1 LENIQSLML
10 MKTNWKYLTLLIL
23 LLASLDLPAQLETN
37 RARSQIRKAT
47 RPTKRGIF
55 PTPRWPTAKPW
66 NSNQKTKR
74 PISTCDALYRQGRY
88 QEAGQEYIQ
97 AARIAESPIEQAQA
111 FHNLGNTFMAQENY
125 KQSVDAYKEALR
137 RNPRDNDTRYNLAY
151 ALKKLQQQQQ
161 NNQDKENQDQQD
173 QENQD
178 QQQDQDQQDQK
189 QDQQDQ
195 KDQQDSEQNEDEQK
209 QDQPQDQQ
217 ENGDDQQQGDQQP
230 QQAQL
235 QEMSK
240 EEIEKLLENLQYEED
255 QLLKEISKRKVKHKA
270 NPEKD
275 W

>member
-1 LENIQSLML
+1 
-10 MKTNWKYLTLLIL
+10 MKPKWKYISLTIL
-23 LLASLDLPAQLETN
+23 LLAALDLQAQLETN
-37 RARSQIRKAT
+37 RARSQIREGNQAYQKGNFSDSQVAYSKALELK
-47 RPTKRGIF
+47 PGDQ
-55 PTPRWPTAKPW
+55 TAHF
-66 NSNQKTKR
+66 NLG
-74 PISTCDALYRQGRY
+74 DALYRQERY

-97 AARIAESPIEQAQA
+97 AARIAEDPIEQAQA
-111 FHNLGNTFMAQENY
+111 FHNLGNTFMAQQNY

-151 ALKKLQQQQQ
+151 ALQKLQEQQ
-161 NNQDKENQDQQD
+161 NKQD

-178 QQQDQDQQDQK
+178 QNDQEKEDQQQNEDQQNQEQDQQDQ
-189 QDQQDQ
+189 QDQQDS
-195 KDQQDSEQNEDEQK
+195 DQNQEDQK
-209 QDQPQDQQ
+209 QDPSEDQQ

-230 QQAQL
+230 QPAEL

>member
-1 LENIQSLML
+1 

-37 RARSQIRKAT
+37 RARSQIREGNQAYKKGNFSDSQVAYSKALELK
-47 RPTKRGIF
+47 PEDQ
-55 PTPRWPTAKPW
+55 TAHF
-66 NSNQKTKR
+66 NLG
-74 PISTCDALYRQGRY
+74 DALYRQGRY